1 MTNNEENKVNQQ
13 SAKEKLM
20 NKANGQAPA
29 ETKKQSGQTIGE
41 IIDKMMPAIKQALPQ
56 HIKPERMARIAIT
69 VFRNNPR
76 LQACSPVSFLGAVM
90 QSVQLGLEP
99 NTNLGEAYIIPYGK
113 TSSFQIGYKGILKLA
128 YNTGQYQ
135 AIYAHEVY
143 ENDEFSYQLGVNK
156 DIYHVPA
163 DVPQGEPIYY
173 YAVYKLKNGGY
184 DFAVWSRTK
193 VTQHAEKFSAAVKGK
208 RDTPWKS
215 DFDSMAKKTVL
226 LQALK
231 YAPKSIEFANAIEQD
246 ETVKT
251 DLAGQARK
259 MDEIID
265 IPFDEEGD
273 QQGA

>member
-1 MTNNEENKVNQQ
+1 MTNNNEENKVNQQ

-29 ETKKQSGQTIGE
+29 EKKASGQTIGE

-99 NTNLGEAYIIPYGK
+99 NTNLGEAYIIPYG
-113 TSSFQIGYKGILKLA
+113 TTATFQIGYKGILKLA

-143 ENDEFSYQLGVNK
+143 ENDEFHYQLGVNK

-193 VTQHAEKFSAAVKGK
+193 VMQHAEKFSAAVKGK

-251 DLAGQARK
+251 DLVGQARK